1 MCISFCKN
9 STAEERSSTA
19 DARKLGRSALADSA
33 PIEIAL
39 IGSLVSDEKSQV
51 DEWMQ
56 IRERTHLDAPPESK
70 ILPMVAKK
78 VAKAVMLIDKSRR
91 LSMQTRAEKE
101 AGAVAEG
108 AGKHGCPLA
117 EVCIRKGMPKRFLT
131 QFRSERW
138 SPHQIGSLQSL
149 GLVDDETITNLTRS
163 FPIPRASSSKL
174 QERSRYWDKVKEDEH
189 SEAREALSPDSSLSS
204 NCDAANDELEYEMM
218 GDVGDAMRG
227 RLAAKHKLLRDTGG
241 RDVAATT
248 PGPTKDRARS
258 VSPSK
263 ESRQAVDDLNT
274 PASNM
279 FGFFPQVHWRSFR
292 HANAAKVSSSPQHGD
307 VLFSSPPKSPSR
319 IPLGNNSFSMRGQP
333 NALMKLVPHH
343 SALDHHLQDGGAG
356 RQQSEEKTVKDIK
369 AEKKKRITLEAA
381 KTQKSSMSS
390 PGTVAQEKPDKWPTF
405 VPPPLFA
412 SSSTRA
418 LLQEL
423 SGHKLAMSALMVL
436 KDPDHENIGEKNVVL
451 CQIFEKSLRVQ
462 QINGN
467 AESSVEVLH
476 DVPFRDLEVELVN
489 DHAGKS
495 NTIQVGYATRS
506 ESAESKANMHST
518 CFCLHSTDLAVV
530 KLWHD
535 TLLSNATQARKTEKE
550 HDTLISNS
558 TQARKTEKEHKKT
571 NPST

>member
-1 MCISFCKN
+1 MCISFCNN

-19 DARKLGRSALADSA
+19 DATKLGRSALADSA

-39 IGSLVSDEKSQV
+39 IGSLVSDGKSQV
-51 DEWMQ
+51 DEWME
-56 IRERTHLDAPPESK
+56 IRERTYLDAPPESK

-91 LSMQTRAEKE
+91 LSMQTKAEKE
-101 AGAVAEG
+101 AGAVAE
-108 AGKHGCPLA
+108 AACKLGCPLA

-131 QFRSERW
+131 KFRSERW
-138 SPHQIGSLQSL
+138 SPHQVGSLQSL
-149 GLVDDETITNLTRS
+149 GLVDDETMTNLTRS
-163 FPIPRASSSKL
+163 FPNPRASSSKL
-174 QERSRYWDKVKEDEH
+174 QERSRYWDKVKEDEN

-204 NCDAANDELEYEMM
+204 NCDAANDELEYEIM

-227 RLAAKHKLLRDTGG
+227 RLAAKHKLLRNTGG

-248 PGPTKDRARS
+248 PGSTKDRARS

-263 ESRQAVDDLNT
+263 ESRHAVDDLNT
-274 PASNM
+274 PASNV

-333 NALMKLVPHH
+333 NALMKLVPHL
-343 SALDHHLQDGGAG
+343 SALDNLQDGCE
-356 RQQSEEKTVKDIK
+356 QSEEKTVKDIK

-381 KTQKSSMSS
+381 KTPKSSLSS
-390 PGTVAQEKPDKWPTF
+390 PGTVAEEKPYKWPTF

-423 SGHKLAMSALMVL
+423 SGHKLALSALMVL
-436 KDPDHENIGEKNVVL
+436 KDPDHENAGEKNVVL
-451 CQIFEKSLRVQ
+451 CQIFENRLRVQ
-462 QINGN
+462 KINGN
-467 AESSVEVLH
+467 AESSVGVVH
-476 DVPFRDLEVELVN
+476 DVPFRDLEVELVY

>member
-1 MCISFCKN
+1 MCISFCNN

-19 DARKLGRSALADSA
+19 DATKLGRSALADSA

-39 IGSLVSDEKSQV
+39 IGSLVSDGKSQV
-51 DEWMQ
+51 DEWME
-56 IRERTHLDAPPESK
+56 IRERTYLDAPPESK

-91 LSMQTRAEKE
+91 LSMQTKAEKE
-101 AGAVAEG
+101 AGAVAE
-108 AGKHGCPLA
+108 AACKLGCPLA

-131 QFRSERW
+131 KFRSERW
-138 SPHQIGSLQSL
+138 SPHQVGSLQSL
-149 GLVDDETITNLTRS
+149 GLVDDETMTNLTRS
-163 FPIPRASSSKL
+163 FPNLRASSSKL
-174 QERSRYWDKVKEDEH
+174 QERSRYWDKVKEDEN

-204 NCDAANDELEYEMM
+204 NCDAANDELEYEIM

-227 RLAAKHKLLRDTGG
+227 RLAAKHKLLRNTGG

-248 PGPTKDRARS
+248 PGSTKDRARS

-263 ESRQAVDDLNT
+263 ESRHAVDDLNT
-274 PASNM
+274 PASNV

-333 NALMKLVPHH
+333 NALMKLVPHL
-343 SALDHHLQDGGAG
+343 SALDNLQDGCE
-356 RQQSEEKTVKDIK
+356 QSEEKTVKDIK

-381 KTQKSSMSS
+381 KTPKSSLSS
-390 PGTVAQEKPDKWPTF
+390 PGTVAEEKPYKWPTF

-423 SGHKLAMSALMVL
+423 SGHKLALSALMVL
-436 KDPDHENIGEKNVVL
+436 KDPDHENAGEKNVVL
-451 CQIFEKSLRVQ
+451 CQIFENRLRVQ
-462 QINGN
+462 KINGN
-467 AESSVEVLH
+467 AESSVGVVH
-476 DVPFRDLEVELVN
+476 DVPFRDLEVELVY